1 MRDASSVSRSK
12 GSTLTY
18 ARLGRKLTP
27 QVRVQV
33 QVDVFNLFDRKVS
46 DIDYFCESRLSSE
59 PSGQTTADLHSHPAE
74 PRTVRAS
81 LAVAF

>member
-18 ARLGRKLTP
+18 ARLDRKLTP
-27 QVRVQV
+27 QVRV